1 MRISNRCLRTATSRG
16 AEATN
21 SIERRRSNEHPDRE
35 IHRNSSVELFCS
47 PFLDWSGSPRLQLYA
62 PFTGLFK
69 NGNRISFTH
78 SGVASTVGKWGPTS
92 LQIKVNLK
100 RADQIWM
107 EMYEISLGVHLNG
120 NVFTYFTGWLLEE
133 DVFLTKNSISTAYFT
148 LYLRT

>member
-1 MRISNRCLRTATSRG
+1 MNTQTGKFTATQ
-16 AEATN
+16 AWKY
-21 SIERRRSNEHPDRE
+21 
-35 IHRNSSVELFCS
+35 FFS

-69 NGNRISFTH
+69 NGKLHLFYSLRRCI
-78 SGVASTVGKWGPTS
+78 GKWGPIS

-107 EMYEISLGVHLNG
+107 EMYEISSGVHLNG

-133 DVFLTKNSISTAYFT
+133 DVFLTKYLLLT
-148 LYLRT
+148 LLFIFALELEK